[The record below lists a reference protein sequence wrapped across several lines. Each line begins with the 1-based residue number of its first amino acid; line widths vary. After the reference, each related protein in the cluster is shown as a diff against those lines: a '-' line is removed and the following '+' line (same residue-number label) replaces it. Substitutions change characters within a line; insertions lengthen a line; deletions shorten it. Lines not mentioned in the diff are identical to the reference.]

1 MPPRPR
7 RRGISGSR
15 RCAGGR
21 GVGVGV
27 LLLAQQ
33 GALGAGPPAVELTAL
48 VCWSFE
54 RSNAT
59 YGYRRIHAELT
70 RRGVTVGADV
80 VRDIAREQ
88 GLVAC
93 QPRPFRTTTVP
104 GDGTGAPDLL
114 GRDFTADAP
123 GTRLVGDITY
133 LATWEGFAYLA
144 TVIDCYSKT
153 VIGWAVARVIALSC
167 SRWSRG

>member
-1 MPPRPR
+1 MTAKYAFIDATETEAPGYFGIKAMCRWSGVSASGFFSWRAKVPSARAR
-7 RRGISGSR
+7 RR
-15 RCAGGR
+15 
-21 GVGVGV
+21 
-27 LLLAQQ
+27 
-33 GALGAGPPAVELTAL
+33 VELTAL

-70 RRGVTVGADV
+70 RRGITVGADV

-88 GLVAC
+88 HLVAC

-123 GTRLVGDITY
+123 GTRLVGTSPTSPPGRGS
-133 LATWEGFAYLA
+133 AT
-144 TVIDCYSKT
+144 
-153 VIGWAVARVIALSC
+153 
-167 SRWSRG
+167 SRR